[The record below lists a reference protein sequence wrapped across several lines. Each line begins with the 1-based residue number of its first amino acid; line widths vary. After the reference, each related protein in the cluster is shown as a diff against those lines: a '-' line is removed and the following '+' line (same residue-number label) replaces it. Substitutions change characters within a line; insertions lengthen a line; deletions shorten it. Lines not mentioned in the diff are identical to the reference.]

1 MSRINPKAV
10 CGFIFSV
17 IGGFF
22 LGLGIMF
29 VVLFGSIHDGKVEVD
44 AVIAYIDTYS
54 DEDGTVFVDYYYMGE
69 EYKGIELDS
78 YSSSMREGDERVIY
92 ISPKNPTE
100 AIDKQTTSMVRILM
114 GGIFGG
120 IGGIFVIIGIAFIM
134 SVTKKKALARRLK
147 AAGYYI
153 YAHIDC
159 VDITGIRINNHP
171 TFVIKCSCDN
181 PYEGKT
187 YKFKSE
193 HIGFDPTMNIQGD
206 SIKVYVDENDYSK
219 YYVDLTGII

>member
-1 MSRINPKAV
+1 MSKINPKIV

-29 VVLFGSIHDGKVEVD
+29 VVLFGSIHEGKVEVD
-44 AVIAYIDTYS
+44 AVIAYIDTYG
-54 DEDGTVFVDYYYMGE
+54 DDGGTVFVDYYYMGE

-92 ISPKNPTE
+92 ISPKKPTE
-100 AIDKQTTSMVRILM
+100 AIDKQTTSMLRILM

-147 AAGYYI
+147 ETDYYI

-159 VDITGIRINNHP
+159 VDTTSIRINNYP
-171 TFVIKCSCDN
+171 TYVIKCYYDN
-181 PYEGKT
+181 PYDGKR
-187 YKFKSE
+187 YRFKSE
-193 HIGFDPTMNIQGD
+193 HIGFDPTMNMQGD
-206 SIKVYVDENDYSK
+206 TIRVYVDENDYSK

>member
-1 MSRINPKAV
+1 MSRINPKVV

-17 IGGFF
+17 VGGFF

-29 VVLFGSIHDGKVEVD
+29 VVLLGSIHEGKVEVD
-44 AVIAYIDTYS
+44 AVIAYIDTYG
-54 DEDGTVFVDYYYMGE
+54 DEGGTVFVDYYYMGE

-78 YSSSMREGDERVIY
+78 YSSSMRVGDEIVVF

-100 AIDKQTTSMVRILM
+100 AIDKNTTSMVRILM

-134 SVTKKKALARRLK
+134 SVTKKKSLARRLK
-147 AAGYYI
+147 EIGYFVD
-153 YAHIDC
+153 ARIDC

-171 TFVIKCSCDN
+171 TFMIRCTYDN
-181 PYEGKT
+181 PYDGKT

-206 SIKVYVDENDYSK
+206 TIRVYVDENDYSK